1 MEQLNSLIIN
11 NLQRVFQV
19 KIEVINNMKNQHFLK
34 QYFYSFITLLTVLIL
49 SLAKTENLNSNNLFN
64 IPHLDKLI
72 HLSMYFGLTTI
83 ILIENKKKH
92 KLFITLSTV
101 ILSGLIE
108 LIQQDLTNYRSGD
121 WLDLLSNSIGSF
133 TALLIITL
141 YYNRLIEIKL
151 LKLILKAKYII
162 IL

>member
-64 IPHLDKLI
+64 IPHLDKLV

-108 LIQQDLTNYRSGD
+108 LIQQYLTNYRSGD

-151 LKLILKAKYII
+151 LKLILKVKYII
-162 IL
+162 IR

>member
-64 IPHLDKLI
+64 IPHLDKLV
-72 HLSMYFGLTTI
+72 HLSM
-83 ILIENKKKH
+83 
-92 KLFITLSTV
+92 
-101 ILSGLIE
+101 
-108 LIQQDLTNYRSGD
+108 
-121 WLDLLSNSIGSF
+121 
-133 TALLIITL
+133 
-141 YYNRLIEIKL
+141 
-151 LKLILKAKYII
+151 
-162 IL
+162 

>member
-64 IPHLDKLI
+64 IPHLDKLV
-72 HLSMYFGLTTI
+72 HLSIYFGLTTI

-92 KLFITLSTV
+92 KLIITLSTV

-108 LIQQDLTNYRSGD
+108 LIQQYLTNYRSGD

>member
-1 MEQLNSLIIN
+1 
-11 NLQRVFQV
+11 
-19 KIEVINNMKNQHFLK
+19 MKNQHFLK

-64 IPHLDKLI
+64 IPHLDKLV

-92 KLFITLSTV
+92 KLIITLSTV

-108 LIQQDLTNYRSGD
+108 LIQQYLTNYRSGD

-133 TALLIITL
+133 TALLIIKL

-151 LKLILKAKYII
+151 LKQILKAKYII
-162 IL
+162 IR

>member
-64 IPHLDKLI
+64 IPHLDKLV

-108 LIQQDLTNYRSGD
+108 LIQQYLTNYRSGD

-133 TALLIITL
+133 TALLIIKL

-162 IL
+162 IR

>member
-64 IPHLDKLI
+64 IPHLDKLV

-92 KLFITLSTV
+92 KLIITLSTV

-108 LIQQDLTNYRSGD
+108 LIQQYLTNYRSGD

-151 LKLILKAKYII
+151 LKLILKVKYII
-162 IL
+162 IR

>member
-64 IPHLDKLI
+64 IPHLDKLV

-92 KLFITLSTV
+92 KLIITLSTV

-108 LIQQDLTNYRSGD
+108 LIQQYLTNYRSGD

-162 IL
+162 IR

>member
-1 MEQLNSLIIN
+1 
-11 NLQRVFQV
+11 
-19 KIEVINNMKNQHFLK
+19 
-34 QYFYSFITLLTVLIL
+34 
-49 SLAKTENLNSNNLFN
+49 
-64 IPHLDKLI
+64 
-72 HLSMYFGLTTI
+72 MYFGLTTI

-108 LIQQDLTNYRSGD
+108 LIQQYLTNYRSGD

-151 LKLILKAKYII
+151 LKLILKVKYII
-162 IL
+162 IR

>member
-19 KIEVINNMKNQHFLK
+19 KIEVINNMKKQHFLK

-64 IPHLDKLI
+64 IPHLDKLV

-92 KLFITLSTV
+92 KLIITLSTV

-108 LIQQDLTNYRSGD
+108 LIQQYLTNYRSGD

-133 TALLIITL
+133 TALLIIKL

-151 LKLILKAKYII
+151 LKQILKAKYII
-162 IL
+162 IR

>member
-64 IPHLDKLI
+64 IPHLDKLV

-108 LIQQDLTNYRSGD
+108 LIQQYLTNYRSGD